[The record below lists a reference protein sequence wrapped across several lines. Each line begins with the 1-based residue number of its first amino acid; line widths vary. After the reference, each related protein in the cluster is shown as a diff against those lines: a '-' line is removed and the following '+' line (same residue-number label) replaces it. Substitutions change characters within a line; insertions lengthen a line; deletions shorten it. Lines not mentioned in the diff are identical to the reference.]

1 MKELLIA
8 TGNNGKVTEL
18 TALLAGMD
26 ITLYSLKDF
35 PDLRPVIEDGNTF
48 ADNAVKKALAAS
60 LATGLPVVADDSG
73 LMVDALGGRPGV
85 HSARYAGDDAGDA
98 ANNSKLLLDLA
109 GVSQERRTASFKCVI
124 ALCLPGEECRTFSGE
139 LHGFILESAA
149 GSGGFGYDPLFMVPE
164 YGKTL
169 AELPLAI
176 KNRISHRGRAFAKLK
191 EYLLDELPHK
201 SKA

>member
-8 TGNNGKVTEL
+8 TGNSGKVTEL
-18 TALLAGMD
+18 TALLDGMG

-35 PDLRPVIEDGNTF
+35 PDLQPVIEDGDTF
-48 ADNAVKKALAAS
+48 ADNAVKKALTAC

-85 HSARYAGDDAGDA
+85 HSARYAGDNAGDGD
-98 ANNSKLLLDLA
+98 NNSKLLADLA
-109 GVSQERRTASFKCVI
+109 GVAQEQRTASFRCVI
-124 ALCLPGEECRTFSGE
+124 ALCRPDEECRTFSGE
-139 LHGFILESAA
+139 LRGYILGQAA
-149 GSGGFGYDPLFMVPE
+149 GNGGFGYDPLFMVPE

-169 AELPLAI
+169 AQLPLEV
-176 KNRISHRGRAFAKLK
+176 KNSISHRGRAFARLK
-191 EYLLDELPHK
+191 EYLFQDLPGK